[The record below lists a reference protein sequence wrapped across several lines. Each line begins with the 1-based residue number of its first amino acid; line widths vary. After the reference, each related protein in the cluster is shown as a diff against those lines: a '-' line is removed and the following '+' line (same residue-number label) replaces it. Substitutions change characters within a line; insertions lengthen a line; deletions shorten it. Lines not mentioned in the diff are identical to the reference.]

1 MKKQLLNEEI
11 KRMKVLAGIL
21 NEGDFNKAIH
31 ATKEDVNDFKIL
43 TTSEKNIE
51 AAISSLEQRGGEYK
65 NEIKSLRKTFENFK
79 SANVSFQSQFF
90 ASKEVQN

>member
-1 MKKQLLNEEI
+1 MKKQLLNKEI
-11 KRMKVLAGIL
+11 KRMQVLAGIL
-21 NEGDFNKAIH
+21 NEGDFN